1 LFDRVLAEQLGFDLL
16 AEVQLLTPTR
26 KGPLGTDELNVE
38 LQRLVQNKL
47 WGVTAPAPRP
57 GRRPDL
63 LRHDRVIQTRNNY
76 ELGVMNGAIGLVT
89 ETGDKRGEL
98 NVRFDDQEVEYT
110 AENVG
115 ELSLA
120 YALTIHKFQGSQIPC
135 VVLVIHKAHSFQHHR
150 NLFYT
155 GVTRAQETV
164 IVVGDQWGM
173 RACAEKEQVER
184 RKTFLSVFDLPR
196 WGGSGG

>member
-1 LFDRVLAEQLGFDLL
+1 MRRRSGSRKRREVDQSQGA
-16 AEVQLLTPTR
+16 AEV
-26 KGPLGTDELNVE
+26 
-38 LQRLVQNKL
+38 
-47 WGVTAPAPRP
+47 
-57 GRRPDL
+57 
-63 LRHDRVIQTRNNY
+63 
-76 ELGVMNGAIGLVT
+76 VT
-89 ETGDKRGEL
+89 ETGDKRGEVK
-98 NVRFDDQEVEYT
+98 VRFDDQEVQYSADT
-110 AENVG
+110 VG

-173 RACAEKEQVER
+173 RTCARKEQVER
-184 RKTFLSVFDLPR
+184 RKTFLSVLDLPR
-196 WGGSGG
+196 WNGSAG